1 MLYESIMR
9 RSRKSGRAEGEEE
22 DDGMGREVIYISVS
36 CTRDLSVAPFR
47 QRIPASRN

>member
-1 MLYESIMR
+1 M
-9 RSRKSGRAEGEEE
+9 SGRERG
-22 DDGMGREVIYISVS
+22 GKGGGGGREVIYISVS